1 MEGGLPDLGGR
12 RTLSG
17 TAKRRRRR
25 NRRGAPP
32 DVRREHAR
40 ARRVVPVVSD
50 TYVRPQLRLRDRPR
64 VALPRRRAGR
74 TASDRN
80 AAGVR
85 GVVKVRTNRVP
96 GQPIRQTRRFVLEA
110 IDKTTECITSEISFD
125 VDDAAELYRMIG
137 ANVAEVDS
145 DAE

>member
-12 RTLSG
+12 RTLSR

-40 ARRVVPVVSD
+40 TRRAVLVVSD

-64 VALPRRRAGR
+64 VALPRRRAGG
-74 TASDRN
+74 AAADGD

-85 GVVKVRTNRVP
+85 GVLAF
-96 GQPIRQTRRFVLEA
+96 QLML
-110 IDKTTECITSEISFD
+110 
-125 VDDAAELYRMIG
+125 DDRMIR
-137 ANVAEVDS
+137 
-145 DAE
+145 